1 MVNKIWA
8 FFIIV
13 GIITCIING
22 DIELLNKEILN
33 SSTDALDMI
42 IKIFPVIALWL
53 GIMNIAKESKLLD
66 KLSHLMHPLLRK
78 IFNEIPENHES
89 LGYISSNI
97 IANMAGLGNAATPFG
112 LKAMKSLQTLNKN
125 SKVATNSMV
134 TFLVINTSGVTIIPT
149 TIISLRMMH
158 KSVSPTSIVLPCIL
172 ATFLS
177 LISGIIVDRILR
189 RCKYK

>member
-66 KLSHLMHPLLRK
+66 KLSHLMQPL
-78 IFNEIPENHES
+78 
-89 LGYISSNI
+89 
-97 IANMAGLGNAATPFG
+97 
-112 LKAMKSLQTLNKN
+112 
-125 SKVATNSMV
+125 
-134 TFLVINTSGVTIIPT
+134 
-149 TIISLRMMH
+149 
-158 KSVSPTSIVLPCIL
+158 
-172 ATFLS
+172 
-177 LISGIIVDRILR
+177 
-189 RCKYK
+189 

>member
-66 KLSHLMHPLLRK
+66 KLSHLMQPLLRK

-177 LISGIIVDRILR
+177 LIGGIIVDRILR